1 MIDVQLNISFDR
13 SGWYMSKCMTFN
25 AWKWLEHFNNLWIC
39 TKEWR
44 HHGTVAQIWSEIR
57 LKLRPNNLMLRVL
70 KALPQTSSYFHNKEE
85 NKEMPYDWRTFLW
98 QRAIASHVSP
108 AHTGNKRRTRVS
120 PAPTGGTRL
129 ASSEWLV
136 RGSVLR
142 GRWFDWQDVSVYS
155 TNGYLGFCFVGVISC
170 TVLHVIF
177 LSSKLLVYM
186 LDGRPETRY
195 VNCNCV

>member
-1 MIDVQLNISFDR
+1 MNMIDVQLNISFDR

-70 KALPQTSSYFHNKEE
+70 KALPQTSSYFHNKEK

-98 QRAIASHVSP
+98 QRAIASSRQPRPHREQETHARKP
-108 AHTGNKRRTRVS
+108 R
-120 PAPTGGTRL
+120 PY
-129 ASSEWLV
+129 
-136 RGSVLR
+136 RG
-142 GRWFDWQDVSVYS
+142 D
-155 TNGYLGFCFVGVISC
+155 TIGVIRM
-170 TVLHVIF
+170 T
-177 LSSKLLVYM
+177 
-186 LDGRPETRY
+186 GERERPQRPLIWLTG
-195 VNCNCV
+195 C